1 MQASGS
7 CACWVLAQWAGLQ
20 PGDASAHSWP
30 AAREQRSSMVKG
42 YETLVGS
49 GEHGH
54 DRGWSVARMIA
65 SRAAATRMVDM
76 IVKVDRWS
84 PHLGASMATGRLGDL
99 ANRDHQCYKFA
110 ALSLAKDLTDPF
122 AEGGQIGT
130 RWE

>member
-1 MQASGS
+1 
-7 CACWVLAQWAGLQ
+7 
-20 PGDASAHSWP
+20 
-30 AAREQRSSMVKG
+30 MVMG

-110 ALSLAKDLTDPF
+110 ALCLAKDLTDPF